1 MKVLESLTNV
11 DKAKLIHALFT
22 HEIPGF
28 LAYTQEMSAFIKD
41 YPDEVRKVWK
51 NPLFGVDFWFQLAE
65 QADQKITKYGKQLEK
80 SAAVF
85 SDQLFDG
92 YSALYLHHCLS
103 CYTTE
108 GKHRD
113 PKFKLAVDL
122 FFNP

>member
-22 HEIPGF
+22 DEIPGF
-28 LAYTQEMSAFIKD
+28 LAYTQAMCAFIKEH
-41 YPDEVRKVWK
+41 PDEVRKVWK
-51 NPLFGVDFWFQLAE
+51 NPLFGIDFWFQLAE
-65 QADQKITKYGKQLEK
+65 QADQVIRKYGRQLEK
-80 SAAVF
+80 SATLF

-92 YSALYLHHCLS
+92 YNALYLHHCLS
-103 CYTTE
+103 SYTTE
-108 GKHRD
+108 GRQKD